1 MAMRFDDIDFMWNG
15 GETRRYHGFRMLME
29 DTVGHH
35 SFNVA
40 CIIMKV
46 RPDASARLLR
56 AALKHDIAEH
66 KVGDMPAPS
75 KRAAPDY
82 VIYSNDHG
90 PKREIGRQSFREW
103 FGSYEES
110 VADDHGVSLEG
121 DDLTPEESW
130 VLKFADSLDGMR
142 FCINEMLLGNRTPRL
157 FMCYETFAGYVA
169 TLLWG
174 PEPISPLEMIG
185 RTAALPATDTDKALY
200 MEMRRRAYNAQHS

>member
-1 MAMRFDDIDFMWNG
+1 MEMRDIDFMWNG

-46 RPDASARLLR
+46 RPDASAALLR

-66 KVGDMPAPS
+66 IVGDMPAPS

-82 VIYSNDHG
+82 HLGGSESSE
-90 PKREIGRQSFREW
+90 RMTFREW
-103 FGSYEES
+103 FGSYEERT
-110 VADDHGVSLEG
+110 AADHGVSLEG
-121 DDLTPEESW
+121 DGLTPEETW

-174 PEPISPLEMIG
+174 SEPISPLEMIG

-200 MEMRRRAYNAQHS
+200 MEMRRRAYNAQHSQ

>member
-1 MAMRFDDIDFMWNG
+1 MEMRDIDFMWNG

-35 SFNVA
+35 SYNVA

-46 RPDASARLLR
+46 RPNASAALLR
-56 AALKHDIAEH
+56 AALKHDMAEH
-66 KVGDMPAPS
+66 IVGDMPAPT
-75 KRAAPDY
+75 KRELPDY
-82 VIYSNDHG
+82 NGGHCEPG
-90 PKREIGRQSFREW
+90 GTFRTI
-103 FGSYEES
+103 FGLYESET
-110 VADDHGVSLEG
+110 AKAHGVRIDE
-121 DDLTPEESW
+121 DLMPEETW

-157 FMCYETFAGYVA
+157 ITCYETFAGYVA

-185 RTAALPATDTDKALY
+185 RTAALPATDADKALY
-200 MEMRRRAYNAQHS
+200 MEMRRRAYNAQHSQ

>member
-1 MAMRFDDIDFMWNG
+1 MRDMDFMWNG

-35 SFNVA
+35 SYNVA

-46 RPDASARLLR
+46 RPDARVNLLR
-56 AALKHDIAEH
+56 AALKHDMAEH
-66 KVGDMPAPS
+66 IVGDMPAPS

-82 VIYSNDHG
+82 HLGGSESS
-90 PKREIGRQSFREW
+90 KRMTFREW
-103 FGSYEES
+103 FGSYE
-110 VADDHGVSLEG
+110 ADTAAQHGVQLDEE
-121 DDLTPEESW
+121 LTTEEAW

-157 FMCYETFAGYVA
+157 INCYETFAGYVA

-174 PEPISPLEMIG
+174 SEPISPLEMIG

-200 MEMRRRAYNAQHS
+200 MEMRRRAYNAQHGQ